1 MRISDWS
8 SDVCSSDLLC
18 FPTDRAAYGRLCR
31 LLTLGKRRAE
41 KGNCLFSFEEIIEHG
56 AGQVFVLLPPEN
68 ESIET
73 ESALLRLA
81 AAFPNN
87 VFLGAGA
94 LYQGDDHRRLA
105 ALARLAQEVGVGLAA
120 CNDVRMH
127 AASRQPL
134 LDTVTCIR
142 EHCTIDAAGYR
153 LEANAERTL
162 KSPAEMAHLFRAWP
176 EALVNTLEIAAR
188 CRFSDRKRT
197 RLNSSH

>member
-120 CNDVRMH
+120 YNDLRMH

-134 LDTVTCIR
+134 LDTATCIR
-142 EHCTIDAAGYR
+142 EHCTIDPAGSR
-153 LEANAERTL
+153 LEANAERPL
-162 KSPAEMAHLFRAWP
+162 KNPAE
-176 EALVNTLEIAAR
+176 V
-188 CRFSDRKRT
+188 RT
-197 RLNSSH
+197 EEQ

>member
-1 MRISDWS
+1 MIR
-8 SDVCSSDLLC
+8 
-18 FPTDRAAYGRLCR
+18 
-31 LLTLGKRRAE
+31 
-41 KGNCLFSFEEIIEHG
+41 
-56 AGQVFVLLPPEN
+56 LPPRSTRTDTLFPYTTLFRSEN

-142 EHCTIDAAGYR
+142 EHRSEEHTSELQSLMRISYAVFCFKQK
-153 LEANAERTL
+153 NQ
-162 KSPAEMAHLFRAWP
+162 
-176 EALVNTLEIAAR
+176 
-188 CRFSDRKRT
+188 
-197 RLNSSH
+197 

>member
-8 SDVCSSDLLC
+8 SDVCSSDL
-18 FPTDRAAYGRLCR
+18 
-31 LLTLGKRRAE
+31 
-41 KGNCLFSFEEIIEHG
+41 
-56 AGQVFVLLPPEN
+56 
-68 ESIET
+68 

-142 EHCTIDAAGYR
+142 AHCTIDAAGYR

-162 KSPAEMAHLFRAWP
+162 QSPAEMAPL
-176 EALVNTLEIAAR
+176 L
-188 CRFSDRKRT
+188 DRKSA
-197 RLNSSH
+197 L